1 MAAEPVFFR
10 DLAYIF
16 VAAVVGGG
24 LAWVARQPLIL
35 GYVVGGLL
43 ISPFTPGPSVSEVH
57 PFETFAEIGV
67 ILLMFSLGIEF
78 TLRDLLRVRWV
89 AMVGGPLG
97 MALSITL
104 GFVAA
109 GLVGL
114 PPVGALVVGLV
125 VCITSSM
132 VVVRLLMD
140 RGELH
145 ASHGRVCVGISLV
158 EDLAAVVI
166 IVLIP
171 ALGALEPGR
180 FVALARALGTSIAIL
195 VPFFW
200 LAAKVL
206 PPLMTRVARTHNS
219 ELFLLVALAIGL
231 GTAAVTQAVGLSLA
245 LGAFL
250 AGLIISE
257 SDYAHETLA
266 RLLSLRDTFVALF
279 FVTIGA
285 VINPAAVLDNLR
297 LLMAMVG
304 VIVVGNF
311 VIWTSVVRLFGF
323 PLGTAARV
331 AVSFTQI
338 GEFSFIFVQV
348 ARGAGHVGAD
358 VYNTTLA
365 ASLLTILINAALVRW
380 IPDLIRWLRLGHPA
394 ETAAGEGEAPRE
406 HVVLCG
412 FGRIGSA
419 IAEALET
426 FEVRYVV
433 VEIDPDIARG
443 LRQRGIPCVFGDASQ
458 RRLLEAA
465 GAERAALVVV
475 SLPEVERVHLAV
487 RHARALNARVPILA
501 RAHSASAHERVL
513 AAGATEVIQP
523 EMEAAGTL
531 IRHALARL
539 ALPRTRVLEYLGR
552 FRDALQEI
560 PESGSDE
567 EGLPQVREVVVGSG
581 LLADESLQ
589 EARVRER
596 FGVTVLAVA
605 RGDGQVVRH
614 PDAETIL
621 RSGDRVRVF
630 GLPEQIAA
638 FVVALREGK

>member
-1 MAAEPVFFR
+1 MAGESAFFR

-24 LAWVARQPLIL
+24 LAYWARQPLIL

-78 TLRDLLRVRWV
+78 SLRDLLRVRWV
-89 AMVGGPLG
+89 AMAGGPLG
-97 MALSITL
+97 MALSIAL
-104 GFVAA
+104 GFLVA

-114 PPVGALVVGLV
+114 PPVAAIVVGLV
-125 VCITSSM
+125 VSITSSM
-132 VVVRLLMD
+132 VLVRLLMD

-145 ASHGRVCVGISLV
+145 GGHGRVSVGISLV

-195 VPFFW
+195 IPFFW
-200 LAAKVL
+200 LAARVL
-206 PPLMTRVARTHNS
+206 PPLMTRVARTHNQ

-231 GTAAVTQAVGLSLA
+231 GTAAVTQAIGLSLA

-257 SDYAHETLA
+257 SDFAHETLA
-266 RLLSLRDTFVALF
+266 RVLSLRDAFVALF

-285 VINPAAVLDNLR
+285 VIDPATVLDNVR
-297 LLMAMVG
+297 LLLAMVG

-311 VIWTSVVRLFGF
+311 GVWTVVVRLFGY

-331 AVSFTQI
+331 AVGFTQI

-348 ARGAGHVGAD
+348 ARNAGHVGSD
-358 VYNTTLA
+358 VYNTVLA
-365 ASLLTILINAALVRW
+365 ASLVTILINAALVRW

-394 ETAAGEGEAPRE
+394 EMPPGHGPAPRA
-406 HVVLCG
+406 HVILCG

-426 FEVRYVV
+426 FEVPYVA

-443 LRQRGIPCVFGDASQ
+443 LRQRGIPCLFGDASQ

-465 GAERAALVVV
+465 GAATAALVVV
-475 SLPEVERVHLAV
+475 ALPDVERVHLAV
-487 RHARALNARVPILA
+487 RHVRALNPGVPILA
-501 RAHSASAHERVL
+501 RAHVASAHERLVE
-513 AAGATEVIQP
+513 AGATEVIQP

-531 IRHALARL
+531 IRHALGRL

-552 FRDALQEI
+552 FRDALQEA
-560 PESGSDE
+560 PESGSDQ
-567 EGLPQVREVVVGSG
+567 EGLPQVREVVVGAG

-596 FGVTVLAVA
+596 FGVTVLAVHRA
-605 RGDGQVVRH
+605 DGQIVRH

-621 RSGDRVRVF
+621 RARDRVRVF
-630 GLPEQIAA
+630 GLPEQIAS
-638 FVVALREGK
+638 FIVALRDGS